1 MFDKR
6 LIEFVETRYKNNPNF
21 SLRTQE
27 AVVEAKEKSIVIKST
42 IDGTLEEIPYG
53 MLLWAGGNAL
63 KPLAADLV
71 KKIGPEKGQ
80 DSRRG
85 IVVDGHLH
93 VKGAKNIWALGD
105 CTWTALP
112 ATAQVAQQEGKY
124 LGKLF
129 NDLSQ
134 DISQQQ
140 ISISNQQ
147 QMSDPLSQKLA
158 TYEEFVYKH
167 FGSFAYVGDH
177 RAIAELSQIRRENKI
192 TSAGMVTYALWRSVY
207 MSKLLS
213 TRNRVSVFVDWM
225 KALIF
230 GRDISRG

>member
-1 MFDKR
+1 
-6 LIEFVETRYKNNPNF
+6 
-21 SLRTQE
+21 
-27 AVVEAKEKSIVIKST
+27 VEAKEKSIVIKST
-42 IDGTLEEIPYG
+42 VDGTIEEIPYG
-53 MLLWAGGNAL
+53 MLLWAAGNAL
-63 KPLAADLV
+63 KPLVADLV

-80 DSRRG
+80 DNRRG
-85 IVVDGHLH
+85 LVVDGHLH
-93 VKGAKNIWALGD
+93 VKGAKNMWALGD

-129 NDLSQ
+129 NDFSE
-134 DISQQQ
+134 DINQQHTSISDQPQ
-140 ISISNQQ
+140 IS
-147 QMSDPLSQKLA
+147 DPFSQKLGA
-158 TYEEFVYKH
+158 YEEFVYKH

-177 RAIAELSQIRRENKI
+177 RAIAELPKVREHKV

-213 TRNRVSVFVDWM
+213 ARNRVSVMVDWT